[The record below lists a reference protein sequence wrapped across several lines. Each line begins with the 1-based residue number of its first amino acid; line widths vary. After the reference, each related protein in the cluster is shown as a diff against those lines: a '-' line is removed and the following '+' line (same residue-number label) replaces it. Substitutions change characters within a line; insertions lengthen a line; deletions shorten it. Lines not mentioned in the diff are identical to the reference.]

1 MQTVVSLPYEKPE
14 PLPEWAEGDD
24 RFPRVLAETF
34 LRECSESGD
43 AVLDPFAGFGTTLVA
58 AEALERRGFG
68 IEYDDRRAAHV
79 RDRIADP
86 DRLIEGDA
94 FEVDLDPLPPIDLI
108 VTSPP
113 FMVQGMASNPFRN
126 YTGTSD
132 YATYLDDVGTVF
144 DRLSGVLAPAG
155 TVVVEVG
162 NLKYAGEVTTLAWD
176 VAEAIGGVLPFR
188 GETVVSWTVPD
199 HEDETQ
205 SNPDGEGSRG
215 TYGYGYDHSYCLVFD
230 RPSDTERTD

>member
-34 LRECSESGD
+34 VRECSEPDD
-43 AVLDPFAGFGTTLVA
+43 AVLDPFAGFGTSLVA
-58 AEALERRGFG
+58 AESLDRRGFG

-86 DRLIEGDA
+86 DRLVEGDA
-94 FEVDLDPLPPIDLI
+94 FEVALNPLPPIDLI

-113 FMVQGMASNPFRN
+113 FMVEGMASNPFRN

-132 YATYLDDVGTVF
+132 YAAYLDDVRTVF
-144 DRLSGVLAPAG
+144 DRLSNVLAPAG
-155 TVVVEVG
+155 TVVVEVS

-176 VAEAIGGVLPFR
+176 VADAIGEVLSFR
-188 GETVVSWTVPD
+188 GETVVSWNLPD
-199 HEDETQ
+199 DDD
-205 SNPDGEGSRG
+205 DGNLLNADGYGPRG

-230 RPSDTERTD
+230 RQNDAD